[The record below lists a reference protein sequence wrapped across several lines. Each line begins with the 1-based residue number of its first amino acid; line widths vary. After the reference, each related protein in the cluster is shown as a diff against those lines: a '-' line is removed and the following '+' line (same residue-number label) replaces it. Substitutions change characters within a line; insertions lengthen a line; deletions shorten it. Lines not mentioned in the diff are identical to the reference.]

1 MQKCRKIFIVL
12 FSVFYVIFSPVA
24 SVFALDNNQS
34 TSNIEKSDEKENKN
48 QINSPNNSAIIGSKN
63 ERTEKPKQE
72 TESPPDSK
80 EPTITNVTV
89 TGDFDK
95 DAKGVDFFKKIQ
107 INLIGENLTDN
118 NFLTKE
124 GLHWSDKTT
133 VELIKGVENGF
144 INSETYLGKQNNP
157 TTSVKAYSMNVGDS
171 GRINY
176 VGKTKSGVD
185 LDLIWTVTGNDS
197 ADWKKNSGYYSS
209 SRATGLAF
217 TGEQSIPN
225 STGNSIVVLYT
236 EANTLGLHYK
246 IVKHGTLDEQPVILS
261 FISTDIDAAQGV
273 QTDLANI
280 VELIPNESG
289 LKKSTDG
296 VIYDATP
303 KMMALNGSSDLPKGG
318 YLGAGFLSSFN
329 YTFYSPAPPR
339 FNNSYDY
346 ALGVRYDIFGSS
358 LQADILTRITQRI
371 RVKYVDSSGKELKKE
386 EHYSGFTDKSYK
398 VDSISIPKYRLVNID
413 KNVTDKNNPII
424 TFIYQPEHKVTLHF
438 VDEQGTKIQESK
450 TFTVLEGQT
459 ISYTPNSMD
468 GFITPNKLKQIAVKD
483 VDYQFVYKKVPKQE
497 QKPSEETK
505 NPVKTTPKK
514 EVNKQNTGTGVV
526 SNVGSVVAN
535 HSSAKKTINVE
546 ESPVSKNAPSIQSSS
561 HNVSY
566 NTKETGVQEK
576 KDPFLENTGM
586 PQEEKKKFLNHIHER
601 EVNKQNTGNGVVS
614 NVGPFVANHSNAK
627 KTINVEESPIF
638 KNTPSIQS
646 SSHNVSYNTE
656 ETGVRD
662 KKAPFLENTGM
673 TQEEKKKF
681 LNHIHE
687 REVNKQN
694 TGTGVVSNVGPFVAN
709 HSSAKK
715 TINVEESPIF
725 KNTPSIQSSSHNV
738 SYNTE
743 ETGVQEKKDPFLE
756 NTGMTQEDKK
766 KFLNYIHEVAKDA
779 RTKYGNDQNKI
790 NHAIANA
797 IAYSAY
803 HDSFLQKRTNDF
815 GEKPRNLSKDVEKLL
830 SDIYNENYYKIDF
843 PHLAMPLATSE
854 KSVWYKEVGKFIAG
868 LSPLNIVG
876 VTPSD
881 TFFQA
886 NSLLGDE
893 LTIIDNKDLITDIDA
908 YILKYHP
915 KFKDLPLNERIEKYY
930 STDNLNKKR
939 GEYYK
944 EVLEL
949 KSEGTGANNYST
961 ILKFGSIVTF
971 AALGLFLL
979 NIKNGI
985 SEFRT
990 DPEKMIKEKMI
1001 KEKIIPILINDF
1013 EELKKDPLAYATK
1026 KTSARLG
1033 NFVADTIVTAKAVVT
1048 FTANKINNKI
1058 IKPIVNRVVK
1068 PIYNAVIR
1076 PISSF
1081 TYNKVAKPI
1090 YNNVVKPVYNKVI
1103 KPVVKLGYSNIVKPV
1118 YNKVIKPVAKWGYN
1132 NIVKPVYNKVI
1143 KPVVKWEYNNIVK
1156 PVYNKVIKPVVKWG
1170 YNNTVKPVYNKVIK
1184 PVAKWGY
1191 NNVVKPFVEPIY
1203 NKVIKPAS
1211 NWISDKYNKAKNWFK
1226 KWF

>member
-34 TSNIEKSDEKENKN
+34 ISNTEKSDEKENKN

-63 ERTEKPKQE
+63 EQTEKPKQE
-72 TESPPDSK
+72 TESPPVSK

-95 DAKGVDFFKKIQ
+95 DARGVDFFKKIQ

-280 VELIPNESG
+280 VELIPEESG

-398 VDSISIPKYRLVNID
+398 VDSINIPKYRLVNID
-413 KNVTDKNNPII
+413 KNVIDKNNPII

-438 VDEQGTKIQESK
+438 VDEQGTKVQESK

-483 VDYQFVYKKVPKQE
+483 LDYQFVYKKVPKQE

-561 HNVSY
+561 H
-566 NTKETGVQEK
+566 
-576 KDPFLENTGM
+576 
-586 PQEEKKKFLNHIHER
+586 
-601 EVNKQNTGNGVVS
+601 
-614 NVGPFVANHSNAK
+614 
-627 KTINVEESPIF
+627 
-638 KNTPSIQS
+638 
-646 SSHNVSYNTE
+646 
-656 ETGVRD
+656 
-662 KKAPFLENTGM
+662 
-673 TQEEKKKF
+673 
-681 LNHIHE
+681 
-687 REVNKQN
+687 
-694 TGTGVVSNVGPFVAN
+694 TGTGVVSNVGPLVAN

-715 TINVEESPIF
+715 TINVEESPVF
-725 KNTPSIQSSSHNV
+725 KNTPSIQSSSHTETGVVSNVGPFVANRSGAKKTIYVEESPVFKNTPSIQSSSYNV

-766 KFLNYIHEVAKDA
+766 KFLTYIHEVAKNA

-797 IAYSAY
+797 IAYSSY
-803 HDSFLQKRTNDF
+803 HNNFLQKSTNDF
-815 GEKPRNLSKDVEKLL
+815 WEKPENLTDDMEELLKNIHEDKFYKL
-830 SDIYNENYYKIDF
+830 DF
-843 PHLAMPLATSE
+843 PHLAMPLATAE

-939 GEYYK
+939 EEYYK

-949 KSEGTGANNYST
+949 KSEGTGTNNFST
-961 ILKFGSIVTF
+961 ILKFGSMFTL

-985 SEFRT
+985 SDFLKN
-990 DPEKMIKEKMI
+990 PKKMI
-1001 KEKIIPILINDF
+1001 KEKIIPSLINNF
-1013 EELKKDPLAYATK
+1013 AELKKDPLAYVTK

-1081 TYNKVAKPI
+1081 MYNKVAKPI
-1090 YNNVVKPVYNKVI
+1090 YNNVVKPVNNKVI
-1103 KPVVKLGYSNIVKPV
+1103 KPVVKWGYNNVVKPV
-1118 YNKVIKPVAKWGYN
+1118 YNKVIKPVAKWEYN
-1132 NIVKPVYNKVI
+1132 NVVKPVYNKVI
-1143 KPVVKWEYNNIVK
+1143 KPV
-1156 PVYNKVIKPVVKWG
+1156 
-1170 YNNTVKPVYNKVIK
+1170 VKPVYNKVIK

-1211 NWISDKYNKAKNWFK
+1211 NWISGKYNKAKSWLK

>member
-1 MQKCRKIFIVL
+1 MQKCRKICIVL
-12 FSVFYVIFSPVA
+12 FSVFYLIFSPVA
-24 SVFALDNNQS
+24 SVFALENNQS
-34 TSNIEKSDEKENKN
+34 ISNKEEADKKENKN
-48 QINSPNNSAIIGSKN
+48 QITSPNNSAIIGSKN
-63 ERTEKPKQE
+63 EQTEKPKQE
-72 TESPPDSK
+72 TGSPPVSK

-144 INSETYLGKQNNP
+144 INSKTYLGKQNNP

-209 SRATGLAF
+209 SRPTGLAF

-225 STGNSIVVLYT
+225 TTGNSIVVLYT

-280 VELIPNESG
+280 VELIPKESG

-296 VIYDATP
+296 VIYDGVP
-303 KMMALNGSSDLPKGG
+303 KMMSLNGSSDLPKGG

-358 LQADILTRITQRI
+358 LQADILTRITQHI

-398 VDSISIPKYRLVNID
+398 VDSINIPKYRLVNID
-413 KNVTDKNNPII
+413 KNVIDKNNPII
-424 TFIYQPEHKVTLHF
+424 TFVYQPEHKVTLHF
-438 VDEQGTKIQESK
+438 VDEQGTKVQESK

-483 VDYQFVYKKVPKQE
+483 VDYRFVYKKVPKQE
-497 QKPSEETK
+497 QKPSEGTK
-505 NPVKTTPKK
+505 NPVKKTPK
-514 EVNKQNTGTGVV
+514 
-526 SNVGSVVAN
+526 
-535 HSSAKKTINVE
+535 
-546 ESPVSKNAPSIQSSS
+546 
-561 HNVSY
+561 
-566 NTKETGVQEK
+566 
-576 KDPFLENTGM
+576 
-586 PQEEKKKFLNHIHER
+586 R

-614 NVGPFVANHSNAK
+614 NIVPFVANRSNAK
-627 KTINVEESPIF
+627 KTIYVKESPVF
-638 KNTPSIQS
+638 QNTPSTQS
-646 SSHNVSYNTE
+646 SFYNVSSNT
-656 ETGVRD
+656 
-662 KKAPFLENTGM
+662 K
-673 TQEEKKKF
+673 
-681 LNHIHE
+681 
-687 REVNKQN
+687 
-694 TGTGVVSNVGPFVAN
+694 
-709 HSSAKK
+709 
-715 TINVEESPIF
+715 
-725 KNTPSIQSSSHNV
+725 
-738 SYNTE
+738 

-797 IAYSAY
+797 IAYSSY
-803 HDSFLQKRTNDF
+803 HDNLLQKSTNDF
-815 GEKPRNLSKDVEKLL
+815 GEKPRNLREDVEDLLKRIHGEKKYKL
-830 SDIYNENYYKIDF
+830 DF

-854 KSVWYKEVGKFIAG
+854 KSVWYKEFGKFIAG

-886 NSLLGDE
+886 NSLWGDE
-893 LTIIDNKDLITDIDA
+893 MTYLDKKDYITDIDA

-915 KFKDLPLNERIEKYY
+915 DFKDLSLDERIEKYY
-930 STDNLNKKR
+930 SIEKLDEKR

-944 EVLEL
+944 QILEM
-949 KSEGTGANNYST
+949 KSEGAGAKVYADV
-961 ILKFGSIVTF
+961 LKVGSILSVAT
-971 AALGLFLL
+971 LGLLLL

-985 SEFRT
+985 SDFLKNPR
-990 DPEKMIKEKMI
+990 KMIKEIIIPSLVNNI
-1001 KEKIIPILINDF
+1001 KEFIKEF
-1013 EELKKDPLAYATK
+1013 KKNPLAYIGNKIFAP
-1026 KTSARLG
+1026 LG
-1033 NFVADTIVTAKAVVT
+1033 NFVVGATLTTMSVVT

-1081 TYNKVAKPI
+1081 VYNKVAKPI

-1103 KPVVKLGYSNIVKPV
+1103 KPVVKWGYS
-1118 YNKVIKPVAKWGYN
+1118 
-1132 NIVKPVYNKVI
+1132 
-1143 KPVVKWEYNNIVK
+1143 NIVK

-1170 YNNTVKPVYNKVIK
+1170 YNNIVKPVYNKVIK
-1184 PVAKWGY
+1184 LVVKWGY
-1191 NNVVKPFVEPIY
+1191 NNVVEPIYNSIFKPIYNNVAKPIYNNIFKPIYNNVAKPFVEPIY
-1203 NKVIKPAS
+1203 NNVFKPAG
-1211 NWISDKYNKAKNWFK
+1211 NWMLDKYNKASDWMYNKAKYWLK
-1226 KWF
+1226 R

>member
-1 MQKCRKIFIVL
+1 MQKCRKICIVL
-12 FSVFYVIFSPVA
+12 FSVFYLIFSPVA
-24 SVFALDNNQS
+24 SVFALENNQS
-34 TSNIEKSDEKENKN
+34 ISNKKEADKKENKN

-63 ERTEKPKQE
+63 EQTEKPKQE
-72 TESPPDSK
+72 TGSPPVSK

-144 INSETYLGKQNNP
+144 INSDTYLGKQNNP

-171 GRINY
+171 GRISY

-209 SRATGLAF
+209 SRPTGLAF

-225 STGNSIVVLYT
+225 TTGNSIVVLYT

-280 VELIPNESG
+280 VELIPEESG

-303 KMMALNGSSDLPKGG
+303 KMMSLNGSSDLPKGG

-358 LQADILTRITQRI
+358 LQADILTRITQHI

-398 VDSISIPKYRLVNID
+398 VDSINIPKYRLVNID
-413 KNVTDKNNPII
+413 KNVIDKNNPII
-424 TFIYQPEHKVTLHF
+424 TFVYQPEHKVTLHF
-438 VDEQGTKIQESK
+438 VDEQGTKVQESK

-497 QKPSEETK
+497 QKPSEGTK
-505 NPVKTTPKK
+505 NPVKKTPKR
-514 EVNKQNTGTGVV
+514 EVNKQNTGNGVV
-526 SNVGSVVAN
+526 SNVGSFVTN
-535 HSSAKKTINVE
+535 RSSAKKTIYVK
-546 ESPVSKNAPSIQSSS
+546 ESPVFQNTPSTQSSFY
-561 HNVSY
+561 NVSS

-586 PQEEKKKFLNHIHER
+586 
-601 EVNKQNTGNGVVS
+601 
-614 NVGPFVANHSNAK
+614 
-627 KTINVEESPIF
+627 
-638 KNTPSIQS
+638 
-646 SSHNVSYNTE
+646 
-656 ETGVRD
+656 
-662 KKAPFLENTGM
+662 
-673 TQEEKKKF
+673 TQEEK
-681 LNHIHE
+681 E
-687 REVNKQN
+687 
-694 TGTGVVSNVGPFVAN
+694 
-709 HSSAKK
+709 
-715 TINVEESPIF
+715 
-725 KNTPSIQSSSHNV
+725 
-738 SYNTE
+738 
-743 ETGVQEKKDPFLE
+743 
-756 NTGMTQEDKK
+756 

-797 IAYSAY
+797 IAYSTY
-803 HDSFLQKRTNDF
+803 HNNFLQKSTNDF
-815 GEKPRNLSKDVEKLL
+815 GEKPRNLSKDVEDLL
-830 SDIYNENYYKIDF
+830 SEIYTYSKYKIDF

-854 KSVWYKEVGKFIAG
+854 KSVWYKEFGKFIAG
-868 LSPLNIVG
+868 LSPLSIVG
-876 VTPSD
+876 ITPSD

-893 LTIIDNKDLITDIDA
+893 LTIIDKKDLITDMDA
-908 YILKYHP
+908 YVLKYHP

-939 GEYYK
+939 EEYYK

-961 ILKFGSIVTF
+961 ILKFGSMFTF

-985 SEFRT
+985 SDFLD
-990 DPEKMIKEKMI
+990 DPRKMI
-1001 KEKIIPILINDF
+1001 KEKIIPSIVNNVIEF
-1013 EELKKDPLAYATK
+1013 KKNPLAYIGNKIFAP
-1026 KTSARLG
+1026 LG
-1033 NFVADTIVTAKAVVT
+1033 NFVVGATLTTMSVVT

-1081 TYNKVAKPI
+1081 VYNKVAKPI

-1103 KPVVKLGYSNIVKPV
+1103 KPVVKWGYS
-1118 YNKVIKPVAKWGYN
+1118 
-1132 NIVKPVYNKVI
+1132 
-1143 KPVVKWEYNNIVK
+1143 NIVK

-1170 YNNTVKPVYNKVIK
+1170 YNNIVKPVYNKGIK
-1184 PVAKWGY
+1184 PVVKWGY
-1191 NNVVKPFVEPIY
+1191 NNVVEPIYNSIFKPIYNNVAKPFVEPIY
-1203 NKVIKPAS
+1203 NNLIKPAG
-1211 NWISDKYNKAKNWFK
+1211 NWMSDKYNKASNWMYNKAKYWFK
-1226 KWF
+1226 R

>member
-34 TSNIEKSDEKENKN
+34 ISNTEKSDEKENKN

-63 ERTEKPKQE
+63 EQTEKPKQE
-72 TESPPDSK
+72 TESPPVSK

-95 DAKGVDFFKKIQ
+95 DARGVDFFKKIQ

-280 VELIPNESG
+280 VELIPEESG

-398 VDSISIPKYRLVNID
+398 VDSINIPKYRLVNID
-413 KNVTDKNNPII
+413 KNVIDKNNPII

-438 VDEQGTKIQESK
+438 VDEQGTKVQESK

-483 VDYQFVYKKVPKQE
+483 LDYQFVYKKVPKQE

-561 HNVSY
+561 H
-566 NTKETGVQEK
+566 
-576 KDPFLENTGM
+576 
-586 PQEEKKKFLNHIHER
+586 
-601 EVNKQNTGNGVVS
+601 
-614 NVGPFVANHSNAK
+614 
-627 KTINVEESPIF
+627 
-638 KNTPSIQS
+638 
-646 SSHNVSYNTE
+646 TE
-656 ETGVRD
+656 
-662 KKAPFLENTGM
+662 
-673 TQEEKKKF
+673 
-681 LNHIHE
+681 
-687 REVNKQN
+687 
-694 TGTGVVSNVGPFVAN
+694 TGVVSNVGPFVAN
-709 HSSAKK
+709 RSGAKK
-715 TINVEESPIF
+715 TIYVEESPVF
-725 KNTPSIQSSSHNV
+725 KNTPSIQSSSYNV

-766 KFLNYIHEVAKDA
+766 KFLTYIHEVAKNA

-797 IAYSAY
+797 IAYSSY
-803 HDSFLQKRTNDF
+803 HNNFLQKSTNDF
-815 GEKPRNLSKDVEKLL
+815 WEKPENLTDDMEELLKNIHEDKFYKL
-830 SDIYNENYYKIDF
+830 DF
-843 PHLAMPLATSE
+843 PHLAMPLATAE

-939 GEYYK
+939 EEYYK

-949 KSEGTGANNYST
+949 KSEGTGTNNFST
-961 ILKFGSIVTF
+961 ILKFGSMFTL

-985 SEFRT
+985 SDFLKN
-990 DPEKMIKEKMI
+990 PKKMI
-1001 KEKIIPILINDF
+1001 KEKIIPSLINNF
-1013 EELKKDPLAYATK
+1013 AELKKDPLAYVTK

-1081 TYNKVAKPI
+1081 MYNKVAKPI
-1090 YNNVVKPVYNKVI
+1090 YNNVVKPVNNKVI
-1103 KPVVKLGYSNIVKPV
+1103 KPVVKWGYNNVVKPV
-1118 YNKVIKPVAKWGYN
+1118 YNKVIKPVAKW
-1132 NIVKPVYNKVI
+1132 
-1143 KPVVKWEYNNIVK
+1143 EYNNVVK

-1170 YNNTVKPVYNKVIK
+1170 YNNVVKPVYNKVIK

-1211 NWISDKYNKAKNWFK
+1211 NWISGKYNKAKSWLK

>member
-34 TSNIEKSDEKENKN
+34 ISNTEKSDEKENKN

-63 ERTEKPKQE
+63 EQTEKPKQE
-72 TESPPDSK
+72 TESPPVSK

-95 DAKGVDFFKKIQ
+95 DARGVDFFKKIQ

-280 VELIPNESG
+280 VELIPEESG

-398 VDSISIPKYRLVNID
+398 VDSINIPKYRLVNID
-413 KNVTDKNNPII
+413 KNVIDKNNPII

-438 VDEQGTKIQESK
+438 VDEQGTKVQESK

-483 VDYQFVYKKVPKQE
+483 LDYQFVYKKVPKQE

-561 HNVSY
+561 H
-566 NTKETGVQEK
+566 
-576 KDPFLENTGM
+576 
-586 PQEEKKKFLNHIHER
+586 
-601 EVNKQNTGNGVVS
+601 
-614 NVGPFVANHSNAK
+614 
-627 KTINVEESPIF
+627 
-638 KNTPSIQS
+638 
-646 SSHNVSYNTE
+646 
-656 ETGVRD
+656 
-662 KKAPFLENTGM
+662 
-673 TQEEKKKF
+673 
-681 LNHIHE
+681 
-687 REVNKQN
+687 
-694 TGTGVVSNVGPFVAN
+694 TGTGVVSNVGPLVAN

-715 TINVEESPIF
+715 TINVEESPVF
-725 KNTPSIQSSSHNV
+725 KNTPSIQSSSHTETGVVSNVGPFVANRSGAKKTIYVEESPVFKNTPSIQSSSYNV

-766 KFLNYIHEVAKDA
+766 KFLTYIHEVAKNA

-797 IAYSAY
+797 IAYSSY
-803 HDSFLQKRTNDF
+803 HNNFLQKSTNDF
-815 GEKPRNLSKDVEKLL
+815 WEKPENLTDDMEELLKNIHEDKFYKL
-830 SDIYNENYYKIDF
+830 DF
-843 PHLAMPLATSE
+843 PHLAMPLATAE

-939 GEYYK
+939 EEYYK

-949 KSEGTGANNYST
+949 KSEGTGTNNFST
-961 ILKFGSIVTF
+961 ILKFGSMFTL

-985 SEFRT
+985 SDFLKN
-990 DPEKMIKEKMI
+990 PKKMI
-1001 KEKIIPILINDF
+1001 KEKIIPSLINNF
-1013 EELKKDPLAYATK
+1013 AELKKDPLAYVTK

-1081 TYNKVAKPI
+1081 MYNKVAKPI
-1090 YNNVVKPVYNKVI
+1090 YNNVVKPVNNKVI
-1103 KPVVKLGYSNIVKPV
+1103 KPVVKWGYNNVVKPV
-1118 YNKVIKPVAKWGYN
+1118 YNKVIKPVAKW
-1132 NIVKPVYNKVI
+1132 
-1143 KPVVKWEYNNIVK
+1143 EYNNVVK

-1170 YNNTVKPVYNKVIK
+1170 YNNVVKPVYNKVIKPVVKPVYNKVIK

-1211 NWISDKYNKAKNWFK
+1211 NWISGKYNKAKSWLK

>member
-1 MQKCRKIFIVL
+1 MQKCRKICIVL
-12 FSVFYVIFSPVA
+12 FSVFYLIFSPVA
-24 SVFALDNNQS
+24 SVFALENNQS
-34 TSNIEKSDEKENKN
+34 ISNKEEADKKENKN
-48 QINSPNNSAIIGSKN
+48 QITSPNNSAIIGSKN
-63 ERTEKPKQE
+63 EQTEKPKQE
-72 TESPPDSK
+72 TESPPVSK

-95 DAKGVDFFKKIQ
+95 DARGVDFFKKIQ

-157 TTSVKAYSMNVGDS
+157 MTPVKAYSMNVGDS

-209 SRATGLAF
+209 SRPTGLAF

-225 STGNSIVVLYT
+225 TTGNSIVVLYT

-246 IVKHGTLDEQPVILS
+246 IVKHGTLDEQPVVLS

-280 VELIPNESG
+280 VELIPEESG

-296 VIYDATP
+296 VVYDATP
-303 KMMALNGSSDLPKGG
+303 KMMSLNGSSDLPKGG

-358 LQADILTRITQRI
+358 LQADILTRIAQHI
-371 RVKYVDSSGKELKKE
+371 RVKYVDSNGKELKKE

-398 VDSISIPKYRLVNID
+398 VDSINIPKYRLVNID
-413 KNVTDKNNPII
+413 KNVIDKNNPII
-424 TFIYQPEHKVTLHF
+424 TFIYHPEHKVTLHF
-438 VDEQGTKIQESK
+438 VDEQGTKVQESK

-497 QKPSEETK
+497 QKPSEWTK
-505 NPVKTTPKK
+505 NPVKTIPK
-514 EVNKQNTGTGVV
+514 
-526 SNVGSVVAN
+526 
-535 HSSAKKTINVE
+535 
-546 ESPVSKNAPSIQSSS
+546 
-561 HNVSY
+561 
-566 NTKETGVQEK
+566 
-576 KDPFLENTGM
+576 
-586 PQEEKKKFLNHIHER
+586 R
-601 EVNKQNTGNGVVS
+601 EVNKQNTGN
-614 NVGPFVANHSNAK
+614 
-627 KTINVEESPIF
+627 
-638 KNTPSIQS
+638 
-646 SSHNVSYNTE
+646 
-656 ETGVRD
+656 
-662 KKAPFLENTGM
+662 
-673 TQEEKKKF
+673 
-681 LNHIHE
+681 
-687 REVNKQN
+687 
-694 TGTGVVSNVGPFVAN
+694 GVVSNVGPFVAN

-715 TINVEESPIF
+715 TINVEESPVF

-743 ETGVQEKKDPFLE
+743 KTGVQEKKDPFLE
-756 NTGMTQEDKK
+756 NTGMTQEEKK

-803 HDSFLQKRTNDF
+803 HDSFLQKSTNDF
-815 GEKPRNLSKDVEKLL
+815 GEKPRNLSEDVEELL
-830 SDIYNENYYKIDF
+830 RNIYKKNYYKIDF
-843 PHLAMPLATSE
+843 PHLAMPLATAE
-854 KSVWYKEVGKFIAG
+854 KSVWYKEAGKFIAG
-868 LSPLNIVG
+868 LSPLSIVG
-876 VTPSD
+876 IMPSD

-939 GEYYK
+939 EEYYK

-949 KSEGTGANNYST
+949 KSEGTGTNNYST
-961 ILKFGSIVTF
+961 ILKFGSMFTL

-985 SEFRT
+985 FEFLT
-990 DPEKMIKEKMI
+990 DPKKTI
-1001 KEKIIPILINDF
+1001 KEKIIPSLINNSA
-1013 EELKKDPLAYATK
+1013 ELKKDPLAYIGNK
-1026 KTSARLG
+1026 ISAPLG
-1033 NFVADTIVTAKAVVT
+1033 NFVADTIITTKAIVT

-1068 PIYNAVIR
+1068 PIYNTVIR

-1081 TYNKVAKPI
+1081 MYNKVAKPI

-1103 KPVVKLGYSNIVKPV
+1103 KPVVKWGYNNIVKPV

-1132 NIVKPVYNKVI
+1132 NIVKPVYNN
-1143 KPVVKWEYNNIVK
+1143 VVRPIYNNI
-1156 PVYNKVIKPVVKWG
+1156 IKP
-1170 YNNTVKPVYNKVIK
+1170 I
-1184 PVAKWGY
+1184 Y

-1203 NKVIKPAS
+1203 NKVIKPAG
-1211 NWISDKYNKAKNWFK
+1211 NWISDKYNKAKSWLK

>member
-12 FSVFYVIFSPVA
+12 FSVFYLIFSPVA

-34 TSNIEKSDEKENKN
+34 ASNIEKSDKKENKN

-63 ERTEKPKQE
+63 EQTEKPKQE
-72 TESPPDSK
+72 TESPPVSK

-280 VELIPNESG
+280 VELIPEESG

-358 LQADILTRITQRI
+358 LQADILTRITQHI

-398 VDSISIPKYRLVNID
+398 VDSINIPKYRLVNID
-413 KNVTDKNNPII
+413 KNVIDKNNPII
-424 TFIYQPEHKVTLHF
+424 TFIYHPEHKVTLHF
-438 VDEQGTKIQESK
+438 VDEQGNKVQESK

-497 QKPSEETK
+497 QKPSEGTK
-505 NPVKTTPKK
+505 NPVKTTPK
-514 EVNKQNTGTGVV
+514 
-526 SNVGSVVAN
+526 
-535 HSSAKKTINVE
+535 
-546 ESPVSKNAPSIQSSS
+546 
-561 HNVSY
+561 
-566 NTKETGVQEK
+566 
-576 KDPFLENTGM
+576 
-586 PQEEKKKFLNHIHER
+586 
-601 EVNKQNTGNGVVS
+601 
-614 NVGPFVANHSNAK
+614 
-627 KTINVEESPIF
+627 
-638 KNTPSIQS
+638 
-646 SSHNVSYNTE
+646 
-656 ETGVRD
+656 
-662 KKAPFLENTGM
+662 
-673 TQEEKKKF
+673 
-681 LNHIHE
+681 

-694 TGTGVVSNVGPFVAN
+694 TGTGVESNVGPFVAN

-715 TINVEESPIF
+715 TIYVEESSVF
-725 KNTPSIQSSSHNV
+725 KNASSIQSSSHNV

-756 NTGMTQEDKK
+756 NTGMSQEDKK

-803 HDSFLQKRTNDF
+803 HDNFLQKSTNDF
-815 GEKPRNLSKDVEKLL
+815 LEKPRNLSEDVEELL
-830 SDIYNENYYKIDF
+830 KKIYIDNKYSIDF

-876 VTPSD
+876 VTPSN

-893 LTIIDNKDLITDIDA
+893 LTIIDDKDLITDIDA
-908 YILKYHP
+908 YVLKYHP

-939 GEYYK
+939 EEYYK

-949 KSEGTGANNYST
+949 KSEGTGTNNYST
-961 ILKFGSIVTF
+961 ILKFGSMITL

-990 DPEKMIKEKMI
+990 DPKKMI
-1001 KEKIIPILINDF
+1001 KEKIIPILINNF

-1026 KTSARLG
+1026 KTSASVG
-1033 NFVADTIVTAKAVVT
+1033 NFVADTIVTAKSVVT

-1081 TYNKVAKPI
+1081 MYNKVAKPI
-1090 YNNVVKPVYNKVI
+1090 YNNVVKPAYNKVI
-1103 KPVVKLGYSNIVKPV
+1103 KPVVKWGYSNIVKPV

-1143 KPVVKWEYNNIVK
+1143 KPVAE
-1156 PVYNKVIKPVVKWG
+1156 
-1170 YNNTVKPVYNKVIK
+1170 
-1184 PVAKWGY
+1184 WGY

>member
-34 TSNIEKSDEKENKN
+34 ASNKEKSDEKENKN

-72 TESPPDSK
+72 TESPPVSK

-95 DAKGVDFFKKIQ
+95 DAKGIDFFKKIQ

-280 VELIPNESG
+280 VEIIPEESG

-296 VIYDATP
+296 VIYDVTP

-358 LQADILTRITQRI
+358 LQADILTRITQHI
-371 RVKYVDSSGKELKKE
+371 RVKYVDSNGKELKKE

-398 VDSISIPKYRLVNID
+398 VDSINIPKYRLVNID
-413 KNVTDKNNPII
+413 KNVIDKNNPII

-438 VDEQGTKIQESK
+438 VDEQGTKVQESK

-483 VDYQFVYKKVPKQE
+483 VDYQFVYKKVPKKE

-514 EVNKQNTGTGVV
+514 EVNKQNTGNEVV
-526 SNVGSVVAN
+526 SNVGSIVAN
-535 HSSAKKTINVE
+535 HSSAKKIINVE
-546 ESPVSKNAPSIQSSS
+546 GSPVSKN
-561 HNVSY
+561 
-566 NTKETGVQEK
+566 T
-576 KDPFLENTGM
+576 L
-586 PQEEKKKFLNHIHER
+586 
-601 EVNKQNTGNGVVS
+601 
-614 NVGPFVANHSNAK
+614 
-627 KTINVEESPIF
+627 
-638 KNTPSIQS
+638 SIQS

-656 ETGVRD
+656 ETRVQE
-662 KKAPFLENTGM
+662 KKDPFLENTGI

-681 LNHIHE
+681 LNYIHE

-694 TGTGVVSNVGPFVAN
+694 TGTGVVSNLGPFVAN
-709 HSSAKK
+709 RSSVKK
-715 TINVEESPIF
+715 TIYVEESPVF
-725 KNTPSIQSSSHNV
+725 KNTPSIQSSSHNI
-738 SYNTE
+738 SYKTE

-756 NTGMTQEDKK
+756 NTGMTQEEKK
-766 KFLNYIHEVAKDA
+766 DFLNYIHEVAKDA

-803 HDSFLQKRTNDF
+803 HDNFLQKSTNDF
-815 GEKPRNLSKDVEKLL
+815 LEKPRNLSEDVEDLLMGIHSNDKYKL
-830 SDIYNENYYKIDF
+830 DF
-843 PHLAMPLATSE
+843 PHLAMPLATAE

-876 VTPSD
+876 VTPSN

-908 YILKYHP
+908 YVLKYHP

-939 GEYYK
+939 EEYYK

-949 KSEGTGANNYST
+949 KSEGTGTNNYST
-961 ILKFGSIVTF
+961 ILKFGSMFTL

-985 SEFRT
+985 S
-990 DPEKMIKEKMI
+990 DLLKNPKKII
-1001 KEKIIPILINDF
+1001 KEKIIPSLINNF
-1013 EELKKDPLAYATK
+1013 AELKKDPLAYATK
-1026 KTSARLG
+1026 KTSARFG

-1143 KPVVKWEYNNIVK
+1143 KPVVKW
-1156 PVYNKVIKPVVKWG
+1156 G

-1211 NWISDKYNKAKNWFK
+1211 NWISDKYNKAKSWLK

>member
-48 QINSPNNSAIIGSKN
+48 QINSSNNSAIIGSKN

-72 TESPPDSK
+72 TESPPVSK

-95 DAKGVDFFKKIQ
+95 DARGVDFFKKIQ

-280 VELIPNESG
+280 VELIPEESG

-424 TFIYQPEHKVTLHF
+424 TFIYKPEHKVTLHF
-438 VDEQGTKIQESK
+438 VDEQGTKVQESK
-450 TFTVLEGQT
+450 TFTVLEGQI

-468 GFITPNKLKQIAVKD
+468 GFITPNKLKQIAIKD

-526 SNVGSVVAN
+526 SNVGPLVAN

-546 ESPVSKNAPSIQSSS
+546 ESPVSKNTPSIQSSS
-561 HNVSY
+561 H
-566 NTKETGVQEK
+566 TG
-576 KDPFLENTGM
+576 T
-586 PQEEKKKFLNHIHER
+586 
-601 EVNKQNTGNGVVS
+601 GVVS

-627 KTINVEESPIF
+627 KTINVEESPVF

-646 SSHNVSYNTE
+646 SSHNVSYNT
-656 ETGVRD
+656 
-662 KKAPFLENTGM
+662 K
-673 TQEEKKKF
+673 
-681 LNHIHE
+681 
-687 REVNKQN
+687 
-694 TGTGVVSNVGPFVAN
+694 
-709 HSSAKK
+709 
-715 TINVEESPIF
+715 
-725 KNTPSIQSSSHNV
+725 
-738 SYNTE
+738 

-797 IAYSAY
+797 IAYSSY
-803 HDSFLQKRTNDF
+803 HDNFLQKSTNDF

-830 SDIYNENYYKIDF
+830 NEIHGEDKYKLDF
-843 PHLAMPLATSE
+843 PHLVMPLATAE

-876 VTPSD
+876 VTPSN

-893 LTIIDNKDLITDIDA
+893 LTIIDDKDLITDIDA
-908 YILKYHP
+908 YVLKYHP

-939 GEYYK
+939 EEYYK

-949 KSEGTGANNYST
+949 KSEGTGTNNYST
-961 ILKFGSIVTF
+961 ILKFGSMFTL

-985 SEFRT
+985 SDFLKN
-990 DPEKMIKEKMI
+990 PKKMI
-1001 KEKIIPILINDF
+1001 KEKIIPILINNF

-1081 TYNKVAKPI
+1081 MYNKVAKPI

-1103 KPVVKLGYSNIVKPV
+1103 KPVVK
-1118 YNKVIKPVAKWGYN
+1118 WGYN

-1143 KPVVKWEYNNIVK
+1143 KPVAKWEYNNIVK

-1211 NWISDKYNKAKNWFK
+1211 NWISDKYNKAKSWLK

>member
-63 ERTEKPKQE
+63 EQTEKPKQE
-72 TESPPDSK
+72 TESPPVSK

-95 DAKGVDFFKKIQ
+95 DARGVDFFKKIQ

-280 VELIPNESG
+280 VELIPEESG

-358 LQADILTRITQRI
+358 LQADILTRITQHI
-371 RVKYVDSSGKELKKE
+371 RVKYVDSNGKELKKE

-398 VDSISIPKYRLVNID
+398 VDSINIPKYRLVNID
-413 KNVTDKNNPII
+413 KNVIDKNNPII

-438 VDEQGTKIQESK
+438 VDEQGTKVLESK

-468 GFITPNKLKQIAVKD
+468 GFITPNKLKQIAMKD

-505 NPVKTTPKK
+505 NLVKTTPKK

-535 HSSAKKTINVE
+535 HSSTKKKINVE

-561 HNVSY
+561 H
-566 NTKETGVQEK
+566 
-576 KDPFLENTGM
+576 
-586 PQEEKKKFLNHIHER
+586 
-601 EVNKQNTGNGVVS
+601 TGNGVVS
-614 NVGPFVANHSNAK
+614 NVGSVVAN
-627 KTINVEESPIF
+627 
-638 KNTPSIQS
+638 
-646 SSHNVSYNTE
+646 
-656 ETGVRD
+656 
-662 KKAPFLENTGM
+662 L
-673 TQEEKKKF
+673 
-681 LNHIHE
+681 
-687 REVNKQN
+687 
-694 TGTGVVSNVGPFVAN
+694 
-709 HSSAKK
+709 SSAKK
-715 TINVEESPIF
+715 TIYVEESPVF

-790 NHAIANA
+790 NHAVANA
-797 IAYSAY
+797 ISYSTY
-803 HDSFLQKRTNDF
+803 HNNFLQKSTNDF
-815 GEKPRNLSKDVEKLL
+815 GEKPRNLSEDMEALL
-830 SDIYNENYYKIDF
+830 RRIYKESYYKIDF

-854 KSVWYKEVGKFIAG
+854 KSVWYKELGKFIAG
-868 LSPLNIVG
+868 SSPLSIIG
-876 VTPSD
+876 ITPSD

-908 YILKYHP
+908 YVLKYHP
-915 KFKDLPLNERIEKYY
+915 EFKDLPLNERIEKYY

-961 ILKFGSIVTF
+961 ILKFGSMITL

-985 SEFRT
+985 SDFLDAPRE
-990 DPEKMIKEKMI
+990 MI
-1001 KEKIIPILINDF
+1001 KEKIIPSLINNF
-1013 EELKKDPLAYATK
+1013 KELKKDPLAYVAK
-1026 KTSARLG
+1026 KASASVG
-1033 NFVADTIVTAKAVVT
+1033 NFVADAIVTTKAVVT

-1058 IKPIVNRVVK
+1058 IKPIVNRAVK

-1081 TYNKVAKPI
+1081 VYNKVAKPI

-1103 KPVVKLGYSNIVKPV
+1103 KPVVKWGYS
-1118 YNKVIKPVAKWGYN
+1118 
-1132 NIVKPVYNKVI
+1132 
-1143 KPVVKWEYNNIVK
+1143 NIVK

-1191 NNVVKPFVEPIY
+1191 NNVVKPVYNKVIKPVAKWGYNNVVKPVYNKVIKPVVKWGYNNVVKPFVEPIY

-1211 NWISDKYNKAKNWFK
+1211 NWISGKYNKAKSWLK

>member
-34 TSNIEKSDEKENKN
+34 TSNIEKSDEKENK
-48 QINSPNNSAIIGSKN
+48 INSPNNSAIIGSKN

-72 TESPPDSK
+72 TESPPVSK

-280 VELIPNESG
+280 VELIPEESG

-358 LQADILTRITQRI
+358 LQADILTRITQHI

-398 VDSISIPKYRLVNID
+398 VDSINIPKYRLVNID
-413 KNVTDKNNPII
+413 KNVIDKNNPII
-424 TFIYQPEHKVTLHF
+424 TFIYKPEHKVTLHF
-438 VDEQGTKIQESK
+438 VDEQGTKVQESK

-468 GFITPNKLKQIAVKD
+468 GFITPNKLKQIAIKD
-483 VDYQFVYKKVPKQE
+483 VDYQFVYKKVHKKE

-514 EVNKQNTGTGVV
+514 EVNKQNTGNEVV

-546 ESPVSKNAPSIQSSS
+546 ESPVFKNTPSIQSSSHTGTGVVSNVGSVVANHSSAKKTINVEGSPVSKNTPSIQSSS

-566 NTKETGVQEK
+566 NTEETRVQEK
-576 KDPFLENTGM
+576 KDPFLENTGIT
-586 PQEEKKKFLNHIHER
+586 QEEKKKFLNYIHER

-614 NVGPFVANHSNAK
+614 NVGPFVANRSSAK
-627 KTINVEESPIF
+627 KTIYVEESPVF

-646 SSHNVSYNTE
+646 SSHNVSY
-656 ETGVRD
+656 
-662 KKAPFLENTGM
+662 K
-673 TQEEKKKF
+673 
-681 LNHIHE
+681 
-687 REVNKQN
+687 
-694 TGTGVVSNVGPFVAN
+694 
-709 HSSAKK
+709 
-715 TINVEESPIF
+715 
-725 KNTPSIQSSSHNV
+725 
-738 SYNTE
+738 TE

-790 NHAIANA
+790 NHTIANA
-797 IAYSAY
+797 IAYSSY
-803 HDSFLQKRTNDF
+803 HDNLLQKSTNDF
-815 GEKPRNLSKDVEKLL
+815 GEKPRNLSEDVEKLL
-830 SDIYNENYYKIDF
+830 RWIHGEDKYKLDF
-843 PHLAMPLATSE
+843 PHLAMPLATAE

-944 EVLEL
+944 EVLES
-949 KSEGTGANNYST
+949 KSEGTGMNNYST
-961 ILKFGSIVTF
+961 ILKFGSMVTF

-990 DPEKMIKEKMI
+990 DPEKMIKEK
-1001 KEKIIPILINDF
+1001 IIPILINNF

-1026 KTSARLG
+1026 KTSARFG

-1103 KPVVKLGYSNIVKPV
+1103 KPVVKLGYS
-1118 YNKVIKPVAKWGYN
+1118 

>member
-34 TSNIEKSDEKENKN
+34 ISNTEKSDEKENKN

-63 ERTEKPKQE
+63 EQTEKPKQE
-72 TESPPDSK
+72 TESPPVSK

-95 DAKGVDFFKKIQ
+95 DARGVDFFKKIQ

-280 VELIPNESG
+280 VELIPEESG

-398 VDSISIPKYRLVNID
+398 VDSINIPKYRLVNID
-413 KNVTDKNNPII
+413 KNVIDKNNPII

-438 VDEQGTKIQESK
+438 VDEQGTKVQESK

-483 VDYQFVYKKVPKQE
+483 LDYQFVYKKVPKQE

-561 HNVSY
+561 H
-566 NTKETGVQEK
+566 
-576 KDPFLENTGM
+576 
-586 PQEEKKKFLNHIHER
+586 
-601 EVNKQNTGNGVVS
+601 
-614 NVGPFVANHSNAK
+614 
-627 KTINVEESPIF
+627 
-638 KNTPSIQS
+638 
-646 SSHNVSYNTE
+646 TE
-656 ETGVRD
+656 
-662 KKAPFLENTGM
+662 
-673 TQEEKKKF
+673 
-681 LNHIHE
+681 
-687 REVNKQN
+687 
-694 TGTGVVSNVGPFVAN
+694 TGVVSNVGPFVAN
-709 HSSAKK
+709 RSGAKK
-715 TINVEESPIF
+715 TIYVEESPVF
-725 KNTPSIQSSSHNV
+725 KNTPSIQSSSYNV

-766 KFLNYIHEVAKDA
+766 KFLTYIHEVAKNA

-797 IAYSAY
+797 IAYSSY
-803 HDSFLQKRTNDF
+803 HNNFLQKSTNDF
-815 GEKPRNLSKDVEKLL
+815 WEKPENLTDDMEELLKNIHEDKFYKL
-830 SDIYNENYYKIDF
+830 DF
-843 PHLAMPLATSE
+843 PHLAMPLATAE

-939 GEYYK
+939 EEYYK

-949 KSEGTGANNYST
+949 KSEGTGTNNFST
-961 ILKFGSIVTF
+961 ILKFGSMFTL

-985 SEFRT
+985 SDFLKN
-990 DPEKMIKEKMI
+990 PKKMI
-1001 KEKIIPILINDF
+1001 KEKIIPSLINNF
-1013 EELKKDPLAYATK
+1013 AELKKDPLAYVTK

-1081 TYNKVAKPI
+1081 MYNKVAKPI
-1090 YNNVVKPVYNKVI
+1090 YNNVVKPVN
-1103 KPVVKLGYSNIVKPV
+1103 
-1118 YNKVIKPVAKWGYN
+1118 
-1132 NIVKPVYNKVI
+1132 
-1143 KPVVKWEYNNIVK
+1143 
-1156 PVYNKVIKPVVKWG
+1156 NKVIKPVVKWG
-1170 YNNTVKPVYNKVIK
+1170 YNNVVKPVYNKVIK

-1211 NWISDKYNKAKNWFK
+1211 NWISGKYNKAKSWLK

>member
-12 FSVFYVIFSPVA
+12 FSVFYLIFSPVA
-24 SVFALDNNQS
+24 SVFALENNQS
-34 TSNIEKSDEKENKN
+34 ISNKEEANKKENKN
-48 QINSPNNSAIIGSKN
+48 QITSPNNSAVIGSKN
-63 ERTEKPKQE
+63 EQTEKPKQE
-72 TESPPDSK
+72 TGSPPVSK

-89 TGDFDK
+89 MGDFDK
-95 DAKGVDFFKKIQ
+95 DARGVDFFKKIQ

-280 VELIPNESG
+280 VELIPKESG

-296 VIYDATP
+296 VIYDGVP
-303 KMMALNGSSDLPKGG
+303 KMMLLNGSSDLPKGG

-358 LQADILTRITQRI
+358 LQAADILTRITQHI

-398 VDSISIPKYRLVNID
+398 VDSINIPKYRLVNID
-413 KNVTDKNNPII
+413 KNVIDKNNPII

-438 VDEQGTKIQESK
+438 VDEQGTKVQESK

-497 QKPSEETK
+497 QKPSEGTK
-505 NPVKTTPKK
+505 NPVKKTPK
-514 EVNKQNTGTGVV
+514 
-526 SNVGSVVAN
+526 
-535 HSSAKKTINVE
+535 
-546 ESPVSKNAPSIQSSS
+546 
-561 HNVSY
+561 
-566 NTKETGVQEK
+566 
-576 KDPFLENTGM
+576 
-586 PQEEKKKFLNHIHER
+586 R

-614 NVGPFVANHSNAK
+614 NIVPFVANRSNAK
-627 KTINVEESPIF
+627 KTIYVKESPVF
-638 KNTPSIQS
+638 QNTPSTQS
-646 SSHNVSYNTE
+646 SFYNVSSNTE
-656 ETGVRD
+656 ETR
-662 KKAPFLENTGM
+662 A
-673 TQEEKKKF
+673 
-681 LNHIHE
+681 
-687 REVNKQN
+687 
-694 TGTGVVSNVGPFVAN
+694 
-709 HSSAKK
+709 
-715 TINVEESPIF
+715 
-725 KNTPSIQSSSHNV
+725 
-738 SYNTE
+738 
-743 ETGVQEKKDPFLE
+743 QEKKDPFLE

-766 KFLNYIHEVAKDA
+766 KFLTYIHEVAKNA

-797 IAYSAY
+797 IAYSSY
-803 HDSFLQKRTNDF
+803 HDNFLQKSTNDF
-815 GEKPRNLSKDVEKLL
+815 GEKPRNLSEDVDDLL
-830 SDIYNENYYKIDF
+830 SDIHTESNYKIDF
-843 PHLAMPLATSE
+843 PHLAMPLATAE
-854 KSVWYKEVGKFIAG
+854 KSVWYKEFGKFIAG

-886 NSLLGDE
+886 NSLWGDE
-893 LTIIDNKDLITDIDA
+893 MTYLDKKDYRTDIDA

-915 KFKDLPLNERIEKYY
+915 DFKDLSLDERIEKYY
-930 STDNLNKKR
+930 SIEKLEEKR

-944 EVLEL
+944 QILEM
-949 KSEGTGANNYST
+949 KSEGAGAKVYADV
-961 ILKFGSIVTF
+961 LKVGSILSVAT
-971 AALGLFLL
+971 LGLLLL

-985 SEFRT
+985 SDFLKTPR
-990 DPEKMIKEKMI
+990 KMIKEIIIPSLVNNI
-1001 KEKIIPILINDF
+1001 KEFIKEF
-1013 EELKKDPLAYATK
+1013 KKNPLAYIGNKIFAP
-1026 KTSARLG
+1026 LG
-1033 NFVADTIVTAKAVVT
+1033 NFVVGATLTTMSVVT

-1076 PISSF
+1076 PVSSF
-1081 TYNKVAKPI
+1081 VYNKVAKPI

-1103 KPVVKLGYSNIVKPV
+1103 KPVVK
-1118 YNKVIKPVAKWGYN
+1118 WGYN
-1132 NIVKPVYNKVI
+1132 NIVKPGYNKVI
-1143 KPVVKWEYNNIVK
+1143 KPFV
-1156 PVYNKVIKPVVKWG
+1156 
-1170 YNNTVKPVYNKVIK
+1170 
-1184 PVAKWGY
+1184 KWGY
-1191 NNVVKPFVEPIY
+1191 NNVVEPIYNSIFKPIYNNVAKPFVEPIY
-1203 NKVIKPAS
+1203 NNVIKPAG
-1211 NWISDKYNKAKNWFK
+1211 NWMLDKYNKASDWMYNKAKYWLK
-1226 KWF
+1226 R

>member
-34 TSNIEKSDEKENKN
+34 ASNKEKSDEKENKN

-72 TESPPDSK
+72 TESPPVSK

-95 DAKGVDFFKKIQ
+95 DAKGIDFFKKIQ

-280 VELIPNESG
+280 VEIIPEESG

-296 VIYDATP
+296 VIYDVTP

-358 LQADILTRITQRI
+358 LQADILTRITQHI
-371 RVKYVDSSGKELKKE
+371 RVKYVDSNGKELKKE

-398 VDSISIPKYRLVNID
+398 VDSINIPKYRLVNID
-413 KNVTDKNNPII
+413 KNVIDKNNPII

-438 VDEQGTKIQESK
+438 VDEQGTKVQESK

-483 VDYQFVYKKVPKQE
+483 VDYQFVYKKVPKKE

-514 EVNKQNTGTGVV
+514 EVNKQNTGNEVV
-526 SNVGSVVAN
+526 SNVGSIVAN
-535 HSSAKKTINVE
+535 HSSAKKIINVE
-546 ESPVSKNAPSIQSSS
+546 GSPVSKN
-561 HNVSY
+561 
-566 NTKETGVQEK
+566 T
-576 KDPFLENTGM
+576 L
-586 PQEEKKKFLNHIHER
+586 
-601 EVNKQNTGNGVVS
+601 
-614 NVGPFVANHSNAK
+614 
-627 KTINVEESPIF
+627 
-638 KNTPSIQS
+638 SIQS

-656 ETGVRD
+656 ETRVQE
-662 KKAPFLENTGM
+662 KKDPFLENTGI

-681 LNHIHE
+681 LNYIHE

-694 TGTGVVSNVGPFVAN
+694 TGTGVVSNLGPFVAN
-709 HSSAKK
+709 RSSVKK
-715 TINVEESPIF
+715 TIYVEESPVF
-725 KNTPSIQSSSHNV
+725 KNTPSIQSSSHNI
-738 SYNTE
+738 SYKTE

-756 NTGMTQEDKK
+756 NTGMTQEEKK
-766 KFLNYIHEVAKDA
+766 DFLNYIHEVAKDA

-803 HDSFLQKRTNDF
+803 HDNFLQKSTNDF
-815 GEKPRNLSKDVEKLL
+815 WEKPRNLSEDVEDLLMGIHSNDKYKL
-830 SDIYNENYYKIDF
+830 DF
-843 PHLAMPLATSE
+843 PHLAMPLATAE

-876 VTPSD
+876 VTPSN

-908 YILKYHP
+908 YVLKYHP

-939 GEYYK
+939 EEYYK

-949 KSEGTGANNYST
+949 KSEGTGTNNYST
-961 ILKFGSIVTF
+961 ILKFGSMFTL

-985 SEFRT
+985 S
-990 DPEKMIKEKMI
+990 DLLKNPKKII
-1001 KEKIIPILINDF
+1001 KEKIIPSLINNF
-1013 EELKKDPLAYATK
+1013 AELKKDPLAYATK
-1026 KTSARLG
+1026 KTSARFG

-1132 NIVKPVYNKVI
+1132 N
-1143 KPVVKWEYNNIVK
+1143 
-1156 PVYNKVIKPVVKWG
+1156 
-1170 YNNTVKPVYNKVIK
+1170 
-1184 PVAKWGY
+1184 
-1191 NNVVKPFVEPIY
+1191 VVKPFVEPIY

-1211 NWISDKYNKAKNWFK
+1211 NWISDKYNKAKSWLK

>member
-1 MQKCRKIFIVL
+1 MKI
-12 FSVFYVIFSPVA
+12 
-24 SVFALDNNQS
+24 
-34 TSNIEKSDEKENKN
+34 NK
-48 QINSPNNSAIIGSKN
+48 
-63 ERTEKPKQE
+63 
-72 TESPPDSK
+72 
-80 EPTITNVTV
+80 
-89 TGDFDK
+89 
-95 DAKGVDFFKKIQ
+95 KG
-107 INLIGENLTDN
+107 
-118 NFLTKE
+118 
-124 GLHWSDKTT
+124 
-133 VELIKGVENGF
+133 
-144 INSETYLGKQNNP
+144 
-157 TTSVKAYSMNVGDS
+157 
-171 GRINY
+171 
-176 VGKTKSGVD
+176 
-185 LDLIWTVTGNDS
+185 
-197 ADWKKNSGYYSS
+197 
-209 SRATGLAF
+209 
-217 TGEQSIPN
+217 
-225 STGNSIVVLYT
+225 
-236 EANTLGLHYK
+236 
-246 IVKHGTLDEQPVILS
+246 
-261 FISTDIDAAQGV
+261 
-273 QTDLANI
+273 
-280 VELIPNESG
+280 
-289 LKKSTDG
+289 
-296 VIYDATP
+296 
-303 KMMALNGSSDLPKGG
+303 
-318 YLGAGFLSSFN
+318 
-329 YTFYSPAPPR
+329 
-339 FNNSYDY
+339 
-346 ALGVRYDIFGSS
+346 
-358 LQADILTRITQRI
+358 
-371 RVKYVDSSGKELKKE
+371 GKELKKE

-398 VDSISIPKYRLVNID
+398 VDSINIPKYRLVNID
-413 KNVTDKNNPII
+413 KNVIDKNNPII
-424 TFIYQPEHKVTLHF
+424 TFIYKPEYKVTLHF
-438 VDEQGTKIQESK
+438 VDEQGTKVQESK

-468 GFITPNKLKQIAVKD
+468 GFITPNKLKQIAIKD

-497 QKPSEETK
+497 QKSSEGTK
-505 NPVKTTPKK
+505 NPVKTTPKR

-546 ESPVSKNAPSIQSSS
+546 ESPVSKNAPSIQS
-561 HNVSY
+561 
-566 NTKETGVQEK
+566 Q
-576 KDPFLENTGM
+576 
-586 PQEEKKKFLNHIHER
+586 
-601 EVNKQNTGNGVVS
+601 
-614 NVGPFVANHSNAK
+614 
-627 KTINVEESPIF
+627 
-638 KNTPSIQS
+638 
-646 SSHNVSYNTE
+646 SHNVSYNTE
-656 ETGVRD
+656 ETGVQE
-662 KKAPFLENTGM
+662 KKDPFLENTGM

-681 LNHIHE
+681 LNYIHE

-694 TGTGVVSNVGPFVAN
+694 TGTGVVSNIVPFVTN
-709 HSSAKK
+709 RSSAKK
-715 TINVEESPIF
+715 TIYVEESPIF

-797 IAYSAY
+797 IAYRAY
-803 HDSFLQKRTNDF
+803 HNNFLQKSTNDF
-815 GEKPRNLSKDVEKLL
+815 GEKPENLTEDMEELLKNIHEDKL
-830 SDIYNENYYKIDF
+830 YKLDF
-843 PHLAMPLATSE
+843 PHLAMPLATAE

-1081 TYNKVAKPI
+1081 MYNKVAKPI

-1103 KPVVKLGYSNIVKPV
+1103 KPVVKWGYS
-1118 YNKVIKPVAKWGYN
+1118 
-1132 NIVKPVYNKVI
+1132 
-1143 KPVVKWEYNNIVK
+1143 NIVK

-1170 YNNTVKPVYNKVIK
+1170 YNNVVKPVYNKVIK

-1191 NNVVKPFVEPIY
+1191 NNIVKPFVEPIY

>member
-34 TSNIEKSDEKENKN
+34 ASNKEKSDEKENKN

-72 TESPPDSK
+72 TESPPVSK

-95 DAKGVDFFKKIQ
+95 DAKGIDFFKKIQ

-280 VELIPNESG
+280 VEIIPEESG

-296 VIYDATP
+296 VIYDVTP

-358 LQADILTRITQRI
+358 LQADILTRITQHI
-371 RVKYVDSSGKELKKE
+371 RVKYVDSNGKELKKE

-398 VDSISIPKYRLVNID
+398 VDSINIPKYRLVNID
-413 KNVTDKNNPII
+413 KNVIDKNNPII

-438 VDEQGTKIQESK
+438 VDEQGTKVQESK

-483 VDYQFVYKKVPKQE
+483 VDYQFVYKKVPKKE

-514 EVNKQNTGTGVV
+514 EVNKQNTGNEVV
-526 SNVGSVVAN
+526 SNVGSIVAN
-535 HSSAKKTINVE
+535 HSSAKKIINVE
-546 ESPVSKNAPSIQSSS
+546 GSPVSKN
-561 HNVSY
+561 
-566 NTKETGVQEK
+566 T
-576 KDPFLENTGM
+576 L
-586 PQEEKKKFLNHIHER
+586 
-601 EVNKQNTGNGVVS
+601 
-614 NVGPFVANHSNAK
+614 
-627 KTINVEESPIF
+627 
-638 KNTPSIQS
+638 SIQS

-656 ETGVRD
+656 ETRLQE
-662 KKAPFLENTGM
+662 KKDPFLENTGI

-681 LNHIHE
+681 LNYIHE

-694 TGTGVVSNVGPFVAN
+694 TGTGVVSNLGPFVAN
-709 HSSAKK
+709 RSSVKK
-715 TINVEESPIF
+715 TIYVEESPVF
-725 KNTPSIQSSSHNV
+725 KNTPSIQSSSHNI
-738 SYNTE
+738 SYKTE

-756 NTGMTQEDKK
+756 NTGMTQEEKK
-766 KFLNYIHEVAKDA
+766 DFLNYIHEVAKDA

-803 HDSFLQKRTNDF
+803 HDNFLQKSTNDF
-815 GEKPRNLSKDVEKLL
+815 WEKPRNLSEDVEDLLMGIHSNDKYKL
-830 SDIYNENYYKIDF
+830 DF
-843 PHLAMPLATSE
+843 PHLAMPLATAE

-876 VTPSD
+876 VTPSN

-908 YILKYHP
+908 YVLKYHP

-939 GEYYK
+939 EEYYK

-949 KSEGTGANNYST
+949 KSEGTGTNNYST
-961 ILKFGSIVTF
+961 ILKFGSMFTL

-985 SEFRT
+985 S
-990 DPEKMIKEKMI
+990 DLLKNPKKII
-1001 KEKIIPILINDF
+1001 KEKIIPSLINNF
-1013 EELKKDPLAYATK
+1013 AELKKDPLAYATK
-1026 KTSARLG
+1026 KTSARFG

-1132 NIVKPVYNKVI
+1132 N
-1143 KPVVKWEYNNIVK
+1143 
-1156 PVYNKVIKPVVKWG
+1156 
-1170 YNNTVKPVYNKVIK
+1170 
-1184 PVAKWGY
+1184 
-1191 NNVVKPFVEPIY
+1191 VVKPFVEPIY

-1211 NWISDKYNKAKNWFK
+1211 NWISDKYNKAKSWLK

>member
-398 VDSISIPKYRLVNID
+398 VDSINIPKYRLVNID
-413 KNVTDKNNPII
+413 KNVIDKNNPII

-601 EVNKQNTGNGVVS
+601 EVNKQNTG
-614 NVGPFVANHSNAK
+614 
-627 KTINVEESPIF
+627 
-638 KNTPSIQS
+638 
-646 SSHNVSYNTE
+646 
-656 ETGVRD
+656 
-662 KKAPFLENTGM
+662 
-673 TQEEKKKF
+673 
-681 LNHIHE
+681 
-687 REVNKQN
+687 
-694 TGTGVVSNVGPFVAN
+694 TGVVSNVGPFVAN

-766 KFLNYIHEVAKDA
+766 NFLNYIHEVAKDA

-1143 KPVVKWEYNNIVK
+1143 KPVVKW
-1156 PVYNKVIKPVVKWG
+1156 G

-1203 NKVIKPAS
+1203 NKVIKPTS

>member
-34 TSNIEKSDEKENKN
+34 TSNIEKSDEKENK
-48 QINSPNNSAIIGSKN
+48 INSPNNSAIIGSKN

-72 TESPPDSK
+72 TESPPVSK

-280 VELIPNESG
+280 VELIPEESG

-358 LQADILTRITQRI
+358 LQADILTRITQHI

-398 VDSISIPKYRLVNID
+398 VDSINIPKYRLVNID
-413 KNVTDKNNPII
+413 KNVIDKNNPII
-424 TFIYQPEHKVTLHF
+424 TFIYKPEHKVTLHF
-438 VDEQGTKIQESK
+438 VDEQGTKVQESK

-468 GFITPNKLKQIAVKD
+468 GFITPNKLKQIAIKD
-483 VDYQFVYKKVPKQE
+483 VDYQFVYKKVHKKE

-514 EVNKQNTGTGVV
+514 EVNKQNTGNEVV

-546 ESPVSKNAPSIQSSS
+546 ESPVFKNTPSIQSSSHTGTGVVSNVGSVVANHSSAKKTINVEGSPVSKNTPSIQSSS

-566 NTKETGVQEK
+566 NTEETRVQEK
-576 KDPFLENTGM
+576 KDPFLENTGIT
-586 PQEEKKKFLNHIHER
+586 QEEKKKFLNYIHER

-614 NVGPFVANHSNAK
+614 NVGPFVANRSSAK
-627 KTINVEESPIF
+627 KTIYVEESPVF
-638 KNTPSIQS
+638 KNTPLIQS
-646 SSHNVSYNTE
+646 SSHNVSY
-656 ETGVRD
+656 
-662 KKAPFLENTGM
+662 K
-673 TQEEKKKF
+673 
-681 LNHIHE
+681 
-687 REVNKQN
+687 
-694 TGTGVVSNVGPFVAN
+694 
-709 HSSAKK
+709 
-715 TINVEESPIF
+715 
-725 KNTPSIQSSSHNV
+725 
-738 SYNTE
+738 TE

-790 NHAIANA
+790 NHTIANA
-797 IAYSAY
+797 IAYSSY
-803 HDSFLQKRTNDF
+803 HDNLLQKSTNDF
-815 GEKPRNLSKDVEKLL
+815 GEKPRNLSEDVEKLL
-830 SDIYNENYYKIDF
+830 RWIHGEDKYKLDF
-843 PHLAMPLATSE
+843 PHLAMPLATAE

-944 EVLEL
+944 EVLES
-949 KSEGTGANNYST
+949 KSEGTGMNNYST
-961 ILKFGSIVTF
+961 ILKFGSMVTF

-990 DPEKMIKEKMI
+990 DPEKMIKEK
-1001 KEKIIPILINDF
+1001 IIPILINNF

-1026 KTSARLG
+1026 KTSARFG

-1103 KPVVKLGYSNIVKPV
+1103 KPVVKLGYS
-1118 YNKVIKPVAKWGYN
+1118 

>member
-601 EVNKQNTGNGVVS
+601 EVNKQNTG
-614 NVGPFVANHSNAK
+614 
-627 KTINVEESPIF
+627 
-638 KNTPSIQS
+638 
-646 SSHNVSYNTE
+646 
-656 ETGVRD
+656 
-662 KKAPFLENTGM
+662 
-673 TQEEKKKF
+673 
-681 LNHIHE
+681 
-687 REVNKQN
+687 
-694 TGTGVVSNVGPFVAN
+694 TGVVSNVGPFVAN

-1143 KPVVKWEYNNIVK
+1143 KPV
-1156 PVYNKVIKPVVKWG
+1156 
-1170 YNNTVKPVYNKVIK
+1170 
-1184 PVAKWGY
+1184 AKWGY

-1203 NKVIKPAS
+1203 NKVIKPTS

>member
-601 EVNKQNTGNGVVS
+601 EVNKQNTG
-614 NVGPFVANHSNAK
+614 
-627 KTINVEESPIF
+627 
-638 KNTPSIQS
+638 
-646 SSHNVSYNTE
+646 
-656 ETGVRD
+656 
-662 KKAPFLENTGM
+662 
-673 TQEEKKKF
+673 
-681 LNHIHE
+681 
-687 REVNKQN
+687 
-694 TGTGVVSNVGPFVAN
+694 TGVVSNVGPFVAN

-1132 NIVKPVYNKVI
+1132 N
-1143 KPVVKWEYNNIVK
+1143 
-1156 PVYNKVIKPVVKWG
+1156 
-1170 YNNTVKPVYNKVIK
+1170 
-1184 PVAKWGY
+1184 
-1191 NNVVKPFVEPIY
+1191 VVKPFVEPIY
-1203 NKVIKPAS
+1203 NKVIKPTS

>member
-1 MQKCRKIFIVL
+1 MQKCRKICIVL
-12 FSVFYVIFSPVA
+12 FSVFYLIFSPVA
-24 SVFALDNNQS
+24 SVFALENNQS
-34 TSNIEKSDEKENKN
+34 ISNKEEADKKENKN

-63 ERTEKPKQE
+63 EQTEKPKQE
-72 TESPPDSK
+72 TGSPPVSK

-144 INSETYLGKQNNP
+144 INSDTYLGKQNNP

-171 GRINY
+171 GRISY

-209 SRATGLAF
+209 SRPTGLAF

-225 STGNSIVVLYT
+225 TTGNSIVVLYT

-280 VELIPNESG
+280 VELIPKESG

-296 VIYDATP
+296 VIYDGVP
-303 KMMALNGSSDLPKGG
+303 KMMSLNGSSDLPKGG

-339 FNNSYDY
+339 FNNSYNY

-358 LQADILTRITQRI
+358 LQADILTRITQHI

-398 VDSISIPKYRLVNID
+398 VDSINVPKYRLVNID
-413 KNVTDKNNPII
+413 KNVIDKNNPII
-424 TFIYQPEHKVTLHF
+424 TFVYHPEHKVTLHF
-438 VDEQGTKIQESK
+438 VDEQGTKVQESK

-483 VDYQFVYKKVPKQE
+483 VDYRFVYKKVPKQE
-497 QKPSEETK
+497 QKPSEGTK
-505 NPVKTTPKK
+505 NPVKKTPKR
-514 EVNKQNTGTGVV
+514 EVNKQNTGNGVV
-526 SNVGSVVAN
+526 SNVGSFVTN
-535 HSSAKKTINVE
+535 RSSAKKTIYVK
-546 ESPVSKNAPSIQSSS
+546 ESPVFQNTPSTQSSFY
-561 HNVSY
+561 NVSS

-586 PQEEKKKFLNHIHER
+586 
-601 EVNKQNTGNGVVS
+601 
-614 NVGPFVANHSNAK
+614 
-627 KTINVEESPIF
+627 
-638 KNTPSIQS
+638 
-646 SSHNVSYNTE
+646 
-656 ETGVRD
+656 
-662 KKAPFLENTGM
+662 
-673 TQEEKKKF
+673 TQEEK
-681 LNHIHE
+681 E
-687 REVNKQN
+687 
-694 TGTGVVSNVGPFVAN
+694 
-709 HSSAKK
+709 
-715 TINVEESPIF
+715 
-725 KNTPSIQSSSHNV
+725 
-738 SYNTE
+738 
-743 ETGVQEKKDPFLE
+743 
-756 NTGMTQEDKK
+756 

-797 IAYSAY
+797 IAYNAY
-803 HDSFLQKRTNDF
+803 HNNFLQKSTNDF
-815 GEKPRNLSKDVEKLL
+815 GEKPRNLSKDVEDLL
-830 SDIYNENYYKIDF
+830 RDIYRESNYKIDF
-843 PHLAMPLATSE
+843 PHLAMPLATAE
-854 KSVWYKEVGKFIAG
+854 KSVWYKELGKFIAG
-868 LSPLNIVG
+868 SSPLSIVG
-876 VTPSD
+876 ITPSD

-893 LTIIDNKDLITDIDA
+893 LTIIDKKDLITDMDA
-908 YILKYHP
+908 YVLKYHP

-939 GEYYK
+939 EEYYK

-949 KSEGTGANNYST
+949 KSEGTGANNYSRT
-961 ILKFGSIVTF
+961 LKFGSMLTF

-979 NIKNGI
+979 NITNGI
-985 SEFRT
+985 SDFLD
-990 DPEKMIKEKMI
+990 DPRKMI
-1001 KEKIIPILINDF
+1001 KEKIIPSLVNNIKEF
-1013 EELKKDPLAYATK
+1013 KKDPLAYIGK
-1026 KTSARLG
+1026 KVSAPLG
-1033 NFVADTIVTAKAVVT
+1033 NFVADAIVTTKSVVT

-1068 PIYNAVIR
+1068 PIYNAVVR
-1076 PISSF
+1076 PITTF
-1081 TYNKVAKPI
+1081 INNRVVKPL
-1090 YNNVVKPVYNKVI
+1090 YNNVVKPVTKWGYNK
-1103 KPVVKLGYSNIVKPV
+1103 IVKPV
-1118 YNKVIKPVAKWGYN
+1118 YNNVVKPVIKWGYNNVIKPAYNYVVKPIYNNIIKPVAKWGYT
-1132 NIVKPVYNKVI
+1132 NIVKPVYNN
-1143 KPVVKWEYNNIVK
+1143 VVRPIYNNIFK
-1156 PVYNKVIKPVVKWG
+1156 PVYNKV
-1170 YNNTVKPVYNKVIK
+1170 
-1184 PVAKWGY
+1184 A
-1191 NNVVKPFVEPIY
+1191 KPFVEPIY

-1211 NWISDKYNKAKNWFK
+1211 NWISDKYNKTSNWISDKYNKVKNWF
-1226 KWF
+1226 

>member
-1 MQKCRKIFIVL
+1 MQKCRKICIVL
-12 FSVFYVIFSPVA
+12 FSVFYLIFSPVA
-24 SVFALDNNQS
+24 SVFALENNQS
-34 TSNIEKSDEKENKN
+34 ISNKEEADKKENKN
-48 QINSPNNSAIIGSKN
+48 QITSPNNSAIIGSKN
-63 ERTEKPKQE
+63 EQTEKPKQE
-72 TESPPDSK
+72 TGSPPVSK

-144 INSETYLGKQNNP
+144 INSKTYLGKQNNP

-209 SRATGLAF
+209 SRPTGLAF

-225 STGNSIVVLYT
+225 TTGNSIVVLYT

-280 VELIPNESG
+280 VELIPKESG

-296 VIYDATP
+296 VIYDGVP
-303 KMMALNGSSDLPKGG
+303 KMMSLNGSSDLPKGG

-358 LQADILTRITQRI
+358 LQADILTRITQHI

-398 VDSISIPKYRLVNID
+398 VDSINIPKYRLVNID
-413 KNVTDKNNPII
+413 KNVIDKNNPII
-424 TFIYQPEHKVTLHF
+424 TFVYQPEHKVTLHF
-438 VDEQGTKIQESK
+438 VDEQGTKVQESK

-483 VDYQFVYKKVPKQE
+483 VDYRFVYKKVPKQE
-497 QKPSEETK
+497 QKPSEGTK
-505 NPVKTTPKK
+505 NPVKKTPK
-514 EVNKQNTGTGVV
+514 
-526 SNVGSVVAN
+526 
-535 HSSAKKTINVE
+535 
-546 ESPVSKNAPSIQSSS
+546 
-561 HNVSY
+561 
-566 NTKETGVQEK
+566 
-576 KDPFLENTGM
+576 
-586 PQEEKKKFLNHIHER
+586 R

-614 NVGPFVANHSNAK
+614 NIVPFVANRSNAK
-627 KTINVEESPIF
+627 KTIYVKESPVF
-638 KNTPSIQS
+638 QNTPSTQS
-646 SSHNVSYNTE
+646 SFYNVSSNT
-656 ETGVRD
+656 
-662 KKAPFLENTGM
+662 K
-673 TQEEKKKF
+673 
-681 LNHIHE
+681 
-687 REVNKQN
+687 
-694 TGTGVVSNVGPFVAN
+694 
-709 HSSAKK
+709 
-715 TINVEESPIF
+715 
-725 KNTPSIQSSSHNV
+725 
-738 SYNTE
+738 

-797 IAYSAY
+797 IAYSSY
-803 HDSFLQKRTNDF
+803 HDNLLQKSTNDF
-815 GEKPRNLSKDVEKLL
+815 GEKPRNLREDVEDLLKRIHGEKKYKL
-830 SDIYNENYYKIDF
+830 DF

-854 KSVWYKEVGKFIAG
+854 KSVWYKEFGKFIAG

-886 NSLLGDE
+886 NSLWGDE
-893 LTIIDNKDLITDIDA
+893 MTYLDKKDYITDIDA

-915 KFKDLPLNERIEKYY
+915 DFKDLSLDERIEKYY
-930 STDNLNKKR
+930 SIEKLDEKR

-944 EVLEL
+944 QILEM
-949 KSEGTGANNYST
+949 KSEGAGAKVYADV
-961 ILKFGSIVTF
+961 LKVGSILSVAT
-971 AALGLFLL
+971 LGLLLL

-985 SEFRT
+985 SDFLKNPR
-990 DPEKMIKEKMI
+990 KMIKEIIIPSLVNNI
-1001 KEKIIPILINDF
+1001 KEFIKEF
-1013 EELKKDPLAYATK
+1013 KKNPLAYIGNKIFAP
-1026 KTSARLG
+1026 LG
-1033 NFVADTIVTAKAVVT
+1033 NFVVGATLTTMSVVT

-1081 TYNKVAKPI
+1081 VYNKVAKPI

-1103 KPVVKLGYSNIVKPV
+1103 KPVVKWGYSNIVKPV
-1118 YNKVIKPVAKWGYN
+1118 YNKVIKPVVSWGYN
-1132 NIVKPVYNKVI
+1132 NVVKPI
-1143 KPVVKWEYNNIVK
+1143 YNNIIE
-1156 PVYNKVIKPVVKWG
+1156 PI
-1170 YNNTVKPVYNKVIK
+1170 
-1184 PVAKWGY
+1184 Y

-1203 NKVIKPAS
+1203 NKVIKLVG
-1211 NWISDKYNKAKNWFK
+1211 NWMYNKANYWLKR
-1226 KWF
+1226 

>member
-72 TESPPDSK
+72 TESPPVSK

-280 VELIPNESG
+280 VEIIPEESG

-358 LQADILTRITQRI
+358 LQADILTRITQHI
-371 RVKYVDSSGKELKKE
+371 RVKYVDSNGKELKKE

-398 VDSISIPKYRLVNID
+398 VDSINIPKYRLVNID
-413 KNVTDKNNPII
+413 KNVIDKNNPII

-438 VDEQGTKIQESK
+438 VDEQGTKVQESK

-497 QKPSEETK
+497 QKPSEGTK

-601 EVNKQNTGNGVVS
+601 EENKQNTGNGVVS
-614 NVGPFVANHSNAK
+614 N
-627 KTINVEESPIF
+627 
-638 KNTPSIQS
+638 
-646 SSHNVSYNTE
+646 
-656 ETGVRD
+656 
-662 KKAPFLENTGM
+662 L
-673 TQEEKKKF
+673 
-681 LNHIHE
+681 
-687 REVNKQN
+687 
-694 TGTGVVSNVGPFVAN
+694 GPFVAN

-715 TINVEESPIF
+715 TIYVEESPVF
-725 KNTPSIQSSSHNV
+725 KNTPSIQSSSYNV

-766 KFLNYIHEVAKDA
+766 KFLTYIHEVAKDA

-797 IAYSAY
+797 IAYSSY
-803 HDSFLQKRTNDF
+803 HDNFLQKSTNDF
-815 GEKPRNLSKDVEKLL
+815 GEKPRNLREDVEDLLKRIHGEDKYKL
-830 SDIYNENYYKIDF
+830 DF

-886 NSLLGDE
+886 NSLLGDQ

-915 KFKDLPLNERIEKYY
+915 EFKDLPLNERIEKYY

-949 KSEGTGANNYST
+949 KSEDTGENNYST
-961 ILKFGSIVTF
+961 ILKFGSLVTL

-979 NIKNGI
+979 NINNGI

-990 DPEKMIKEKMI
+990 DPKKMIKEKMI
-1001 KEKIIPILINDF
+1001 PILINNF
-1013 EELKKDPLAYATK
+1013 EELKKDPLAYATT

-1081 TYNKVAKPI
+1081 MYNKVAKPI

-1103 KPVVKLGYSNIVKPV
+1103 KPVVKWGYS
-1118 YNKVIKPVAKWGYN
+1118 

-1170 YNNTVKPVYNKVIK
+1170 YNTVKPVYNKVIK

>member
-24 SVFALDNNQS
+24 SVFALDNNQG
-34 TSNIEKSDEKENKN
+34 TSNIEKTDEKENKN

-72 TESPPDSK
+72 TESPPVSK

-197 ADWKKNSGYYSS
+197 ADWKKNSGYYRS

-280 VELIPNESG
+280 VEIIPEESG

-358 LQADILTRITQRI
+358 LQADILTRITQHI
-371 RVKYVDSSGKELKKE
+371 RVKYVDSNGKELKKE

-398 VDSISIPKYRLVNID
+398 VDSINIPKYRLVNID
-413 KNVTDKNNPII
+413 KNVIDKNNPII

-438 VDEQGTKIQESK
+438 VDEQGTKVQESK

-497 QKPSEETK
+497 QKPSEGTK
-505 NPVKTTPKK
+505 NPVKTTPKR

-546 ESPVSKNAPSIQSSS
+546 ESPVFKNTPSIQSSS
-561 HNVSY
+561 HNVSH
-566 NTKETGVQEK
+566 NTEETGVQGK

-586 PQEEKKKFLNHIHER
+586 IQEEKKKFSNYIHER
-601 EVNKQNTGNGVVS
+601 EENKQNTGNGVVS
-614 NVGPFVANHSNAK
+614 NVGPFVANHSSAK
-627 KTINVEESPIF
+627 KTIYVEESPVF

-646 SSHNVSYNTE
+646 SSY
-656 ETGVRD
+656 
-662 KKAPFLENTGM
+662 
-673 TQEEKKKF
+673 
-681 LNHIHE
+681 
-687 REVNKQN
+687 
-694 TGTGVVSNVGPFVAN
+694 
-709 HSSAKK
+709 
-715 TINVEESPIF
+715 
-725 KNTPSIQSSSHNV
+725 NV

-766 KFLNYIHEVAKDA
+766 KFLTYIHEVAKDA

-797 IAYSAY
+797 IAYSSY
-803 HDSFLQKRTNDF
+803 HDNFLQKSTNDF
-815 GEKPRNLSKDVEKLL
+815 GEKPRNLREDVEELLMGIHEDKKYKL
-830 SDIYNENYYKIDF
+830 DF

-886 NSLLGDE
+886 NSLLGDQ

-915 KFKDLPLNERIEKYY
+915 EFKDLPLNERIEKYY

-949 KSEGTGANNYST
+949 KSEDTGTNNYST
-961 ILKFGSIVTF
+961 ILKFGSMITL

-990 DPEKMIKEKMI
+990 DPKKMI
-1001 KEKIIPILINDF
+1001 KEKIIPILINNF
-1013 EELKKDPLAYATK
+1013 EELKKDPLAYATT

-1068 PIYNAVIR
+1068 PIYNAVIH

-1081 TYNKVAKPI
+1081 MYNKVAKPI

-1103 KPVVKLGYSNIVKPV
+1103 KPVVKWGYSNIVKPV

-1132 NIVKPVYNKVI
+1132 NI
-1143 KPVVKWEYNNIVK
+1143 
-1156 PVYNKVIKPVVKWG
+1156 
-1170 YNNTVKPVYNKVIK
+1170 VKPVYNKVIK

-1211 NWISDKYNKAKNWFK
+1211 NWISGKYNKAKSWLK

>member
-34 TSNIEKSDEKENKN
+34 ASNKEKSDEKENKN

-72 TESPPDSK
+72 TESPPVSK

-95 DAKGVDFFKKIQ
+95 DAKGIDFFKKIQ

-133 VELIKGVENGF
+133 VELIKGVENDF

-280 VELIPNESG
+280 VEIIPEESG

-296 VIYDATP
+296 VIYDVTP

-358 LQADILTRITQRI
+358 LQADILTRITQHI
-371 RVKYVDSSGKELKKE
+371 RVKYVDSNGKELKKE

-398 VDSISIPKYRLVNID
+398 VDSINIPKYRLVNID
-413 KNVTDKNNPII
+413 KNVIDKNNPII

-438 VDEQGTKIQESK
+438 VDEQGTKVQESK

-483 VDYQFVYKKVPKQE
+483 VDYQFVYKKVPKKE

-514 EVNKQNTGTGVV
+514 EVNKQNTGNEVV
-526 SNVGSVVAN
+526 SNVGSIVAN
-535 HSSAKKTINVE
+535 HSSAKKIINVE
-546 ESPVSKNAPSIQSSS
+546 GSPVSKN
-561 HNVSY
+561 
-566 NTKETGVQEK
+566 T
-576 KDPFLENTGM
+576 L
-586 PQEEKKKFLNHIHER
+586 
-601 EVNKQNTGNGVVS
+601 
-614 NVGPFVANHSNAK
+614 
-627 KTINVEESPIF
+627 
-638 KNTPSIQS
+638 SIQS

-656 ETGVRD
+656 ETRLQE
-662 KKAPFLENTGM
+662 KKDPFLENTGI

-681 LNHIHE
+681 LNYIHE

-694 TGTGVVSNVGPFVAN
+694 TGTGVVSNLGPFVAN
-709 HSSAKK
+709 RSSVKK
-715 TINVEESPIF
+715 TIYVEESPVF
-725 KNTPSIQSSSHNV
+725 KNTPSIQSSSHNI
-738 SYNTE
+738 SYKTE

-756 NTGMTQEDKK
+756 NTGMTQEEKK
-766 KFLNYIHEVAKDA
+766 DFLNYIHEVAKDA

-803 HDSFLQKRTNDF
+803 HDNFLQKSTNDF
-815 GEKPRNLSKDVEKLL
+815 WEKPRNLSEDVEDLLMGIHSNDKYKL
-830 SDIYNENYYKIDF
+830 DF
-843 PHLAMPLATSE
+843 PHLAMPLATAE

-876 VTPSD
+876 VTPSN

-908 YILKYHP
+908 YVLKYHP

-939 GEYYK
+939 EEYYK

-949 KSEGTGANNYST
+949 KSEGTGTNNYST
-961 ILKFGSIVTF
+961 ILKFGSMFTL

-985 SEFRT
+985 S
-990 DPEKMIKEKMI
+990 DLLKNPKKII
-1001 KEKIIPILINDF
+1001 KEKIIPSLINNF
-1013 EELKKDPLAYATK
+1013 AELKKDPLAYATK
-1026 KTSARLG
+1026 KTSARFG

-1143 KPVVKWEYNNIVK
+1143 KPVVKW
-1156 PVYNKVIKPVVKWG
+1156 G

-1211 NWISDKYNKAKNWFK
+1211 NWISDKYNKAKSWLK

>member
-1 MQKCRKIFIVL
+1 MQKCRKIYIVL
-12 FSVFYVIFSPVA
+12 FSVFYLIFSPVA
-24 SVFALDNNQS
+24 SVFALENNQS
-34 TSNIEKSDEKENKN
+34 ISNKEEADKKENKN
-48 QINSPNNSAIIGSKN
+48 QITSPNNSAIIGSKN
-63 ERTEKPKQE
+63 EQTEKPKQE
-72 TESPPDSK
+72 TGSPPVSK

-144 INSETYLGKQNNP
+144 INSKTYLGKQNNP

-209 SRATGLAF
+209 SRPTGLAF

-225 STGNSIVVLYT
+225 TTGNSIVVLYT

-280 VELIPNESG
+280 VELIPKESG

-296 VIYDATP
+296 VIYDGVP
-303 KMMALNGSSDLPKGG
+303 KMMSLNGSSDLPKGG

-358 LQADILTRITQRI
+358 LQADILTRITQHI

-398 VDSISIPKYRLVNID
+398 VDSINIPKYRLVNID
-413 KNVTDKNNPII
+413 KNVIDKNNPII
-424 TFIYQPEHKVTLHF
+424 TFVYQPEHKVTLHF
-438 VDEQGTKIQESK
+438 VDEQGTKVQESK

-483 VDYQFVYKKVPKQE
+483 VDYRFVYKKVPKQE
-497 QKPSEETK
+497 QKPSEGTK
-505 NPVKTTPKK
+505 NPVKKTPK
-514 EVNKQNTGTGVV
+514 
-526 SNVGSVVAN
+526 
-535 HSSAKKTINVE
+535 
-546 ESPVSKNAPSIQSSS
+546 
-561 HNVSY
+561 
-566 NTKETGVQEK
+566 
-576 KDPFLENTGM
+576 
-586 PQEEKKKFLNHIHER
+586 R

-614 NVGPFVANHSNAK
+614 NIVPFVANRSNAK
-627 KTINVEESPIF
+627 KTIYVKESPVF
-638 KNTPSIQS
+638 QNTPSTQS
-646 SSHNVSYNTE
+646 SFYNVSSNT
-656 ETGVRD
+656 
-662 KKAPFLENTGM
+662 K
-673 TQEEKKKF
+673 
-681 LNHIHE
+681 
-687 REVNKQN
+687 
-694 TGTGVVSNVGPFVAN
+694 
-709 HSSAKK
+709 
-715 TINVEESPIF
+715 
-725 KNTPSIQSSSHNV
+725 
-738 SYNTE
+738 

-797 IAYSAY
+797 IAYSSY
-803 HDSFLQKRTNDF
+803 HDNLLQKSTNDF
-815 GEKPRNLSKDVEKLL
+815 GEKPRNLREDVEDLLKRIHGEKKYKL
-830 SDIYNENYYKIDF
+830 DF

-854 KSVWYKEVGKFIAG
+854 KSVWYKEFGKFIAG

-886 NSLLGDE
+886 NSLWGDE
-893 LTIIDNKDLITDIDA
+893 MTYLDKKDYITDIDA

-915 KFKDLPLNERIEKYY
+915 DFKDLSLDERIEKYY
-930 STDNLNKKR
+930 SIEKLDEKR

-944 EVLEL
+944 QILEM
-949 KSEGTGANNYST
+949 KSEGAGAKVYADV
-961 ILKFGSIVTF
+961 LKVGSILSVAT
-971 AALGLFLL
+971 LGLLLL

-985 SEFRT
+985 SDFLKNPR
-990 DPEKMIKEKMI
+990 KMIKEIIIPSLVNNI
-1001 KEKIIPILINDF
+1001 KEFIKEF
-1013 EELKKDPLAYATK
+1013 KKNPLAYIGNKIFAP
-1026 KTSARLG
+1026 LG
-1033 NFVADTIVTAKAVVT
+1033 NFVVGATLTTMSVVT

-1081 TYNKVAKPI
+1081 VYNKVAKPI

-1103 KPVVKLGYSNIVKPV
+1103 KPVVKWGYSNIVKPV
-1118 YNKVIKPVAKWGYN
+1118 YNKVIKPVVKWG
-1132 NIVKPVYNKVI
+1132 
-1143 KPVVKWEYNNIVK
+1143 YNNIVK

-1170 YNNTVKPVYNKVIK
+1170 YNNVVEPIYNSIFKPI
-1184 PVAKWGY
+1184 Y
-1191 NNVVKPFVEPIY
+1191 NNVAKPIYNNIFKPIYNNVAKPFVEPIY
-1203 NKVIKPAS
+1203 NNVFKPAG
-1211 NWISDKYNKAKNWFK
+1211 NWMLDKYNKASDWMYNKAKYWLK
-1226 KWF
+1226 R

>member
-1 MQKCRKIFIVL
+1 MQKCRKICIVL
-12 FSVFYVIFSPVA
+12 FSVFYLIFSPVA
-24 SVFALDNNQS
+24 SVFALENNQS
-34 TSNIEKSDEKENKN
+34 ISNKEEADKKENKN
-48 QINSPNNSAIIGSKN
+48 QITSPNNSAIIGSKN
-63 ERTEKPKQE
+63 EQTEKPKQE
-72 TESPPDSK
+72 TGSPPVSK

-95 DAKGVDFFKKIQ
+95 DARGVDFFKKIQ

-157 TTSVKAYSMNVGDS
+157 MTPVKAYSMNVGDS

-209 SRATGLAF
+209 SRPTGLAF

-225 STGNSIVVLYT
+225 TTGNSIVVLYT

-246 IVKHGTLDEQPVILS
+246 IVKHGTLDEQPVVLS

-280 VELIPNESG
+280 VELIPEESG

-296 VIYDATP
+296 VVYDATP
-303 KMMALNGSSDLPKGG
+303 KMMSLNGSSDLPKGG

-358 LQADILTRITQRI
+358 LQADILTRITQHI
-371 RVKYVDSSGKELKKE
+371 RVKYVDSNGKELKKE

-398 VDSISIPKYRLVNID
+398 VDSINIPKYRLVNID
-413 KNVTDKNNPII
+413 KNVIDKNNPII
-424 TFIYQPEHKVTLHF
+424 TFIYHPEHKVTLHF
-438 VDEQGTKIQESK
+438 VDEQGTKVQESK

-497 QKPSEETK
+497 QKPSEGTK
-505 NPVKTTPKK
+505 NPVKTTPK
-514 EVNKQNTGTGVV
+514 
-526 SNVGSVVAN
+526 
-535 HSSAKKTINVE
+535 
-546 ESPVSKNAPSIQSSS
+546 
-561 HNVSY
+561 
-566 NTKETGVQEK
+566 
-576 KDPFLENTGM
+576 
-586 PQEEKKKFLNHIHER
+586 R

-614 NVGPFVANHSNAK
+614 NVGPFVANRSSAK
-627 KTINVEESPIF
+627 KTVYVEESPIF

-646 SSHNVSYNTE
+646 SY
-656 ETGVRD
+656 
-662 KKAPFLENTGM
+662 
-673 TQEEKKKF
+673 
-681 LNHIHE
+681 
-687 REVNKQN
+687 
-694 TGTGVVSNVGPFVAN
+694 
-709 HSSAKK
+709 
-715 TINVEESPIF
+715 
-725 KNTPSIQSSSHNV
+725 HNV

-803 HDSFLQKRTNDF
+803 HDNFLQKSTNDF

-830 SDIYNENYYKIDF
+830 KWIHEEKKYKLDF
-843 PHLAMPLATSE
+843 PHLAMPLATAE
-854 KSVWYKEVGKFIAG
+854 KSVWYKEAGKFIAG
-868 LSPLNIVG
+868 LSPLSIVG
-876 VTPSD
+876 ITPSD

-939 GEYYK
+939 EEYYK

-949 KSEGTGANNYST
+949 KSEGTGTNNYST
-961 ILKFGSIVTF
+961 ILKFGSMFTL

-985 SEFRT
+985 LEFLT
-990 DPEKMIKEKMI
+990 DPKKMI
-1001 KEKIIPILINDF
+1001 KEKIIPSLINNF
-1013 EELKKDPLAYATK
+1013 AELKKDPLAYIGNK
-1026 KTSARLG
+1026 ISAPLG
-1033 NFVADTIVTAKAVVT
+1033 NFVADTIVTTKAVVT

-1081 TYNKVAKPI
+1081 VYNKVAKPI

-1103 KPVVKLGYSNIVKPV
+1103 KPVVKWGYS
-1118 YNKVIKPVAKWGYN
+1118 
-1132 NIVKPVYNKVI
+1132 
-1143 KPVVKWEYNNIVK
+1143 NIVK

-1170 YNNTVKPVYNKVIK
+1170 YNNIVKPVYNKVIK
-1184 PVAKWGY
+1184 PVVSWGYNNVVKPIYNNIIEPIY

-1211 NWISDKYNKAKNWFK
+1211 NWISDKYNKAKSWLK